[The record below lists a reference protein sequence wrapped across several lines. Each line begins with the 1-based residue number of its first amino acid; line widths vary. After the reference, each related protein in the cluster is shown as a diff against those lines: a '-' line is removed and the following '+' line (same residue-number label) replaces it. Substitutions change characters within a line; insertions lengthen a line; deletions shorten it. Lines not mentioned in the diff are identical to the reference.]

1 MRCAVIVPHPDGV
14 EDDHD
19 PAHTHDR
26 RPCSRK
32 DRRDLVPVRPE
43 HATGL
48 APVRAE
54 RHALH
59 HRQIEIDAR
68 HDRDDRKGAHQGE
81 KVTPTRIH
89 AHADVQNVHRV
100 HEDLHPI
107 MAVDTLRAVK
117 CRMCAHVVH
126 DLLAAHAHVGASR
139 RSAALHD
146 AEIERPIRV
155 IRRHRQD
162 LLRRIRCT
170 HRRLSLGQCLPELR
184 HRHWRPALR
193 HVHRVPRIDLPT
205 KEQRQPRQRQQQ
217 QKERTDQTHP
227 LVNDI
232 DSSHRFLLSQWLH
245 YSTSAEKDQ

>member
-1 MRCAVIVPHPDGV
+1 MRCAVIVPHPDRV

-19 PAHTHDR
+19 PTHAHDR
-26 RPCSRK
+26 RPCARK

-43 HATGL
+43 HAAGL
-48 APVRAE
+48 APVRTE
-54 RHALH
+54 CHALH

-68 HDRDDRKGAHQGE
+68 HDGDDREGTHQGE
-81 KVTPTRIH
+81 KVAPTRIH

-107 MAVDTLRAVK
+107 MTIDALLAVK
-117 CRMCAHVVH
+117 CRMRAHIVH

-139 RSAALHD
+139 HTAALHD

-162 LLRRIRCT
+162 LLRRIRRT
-170 HRRLSLGQCLPELR
+170 HRRLSLGQCLPELL
-184 HRHWRPALR
+184 HRHGFPALR
-193 HVHRVPRIDLPT
+193 HVHRVPRIDLPA
-205 KEQRQPRQRQQQ
+205 KEERQPRQRQQQ
-217 QKERTDQTHP
+217 QKERTDQAHP
-227 LVNDI
+227 LMNGI

-245 YSTSAEKDQ
+245 YSTSAEKAQ